1 MRIVR
6 GLPPV
11 PPEAPPSA
19 VALGVFD
26 GVHLGHRAILG
37 LAVSHAG
44 SHLRSVA
51 CTFDP
56 HPMEI
61 LQPGRAPLD
70 GTPPPGG
77 RLPRPLLDEPNVD
90 EDDDGGFLSPPP
102 KREVNPLSGLLPP
115 PLAGFE
121 SGFLSP
127 PPPSLDMNP
136 PSGLRA
142 EPVGTRSLRI
152 VLMCV
157 KPSGAQCNAY
167 YDDIV
172 VFAHYP

>member
-11 PPEAPPSA
+11 PPDAAPSA

-44 SHLRSVA
+44 AAEMRSVA

-61 LQPGRAPLD
+61 LQPGRAPLPI
-70 GTPPPGG
+70 TT
-77 RLPRPLLDEPNVD
+77 LVLHAPR
-90 EDDDGGFLSPPP
+90 
-102 KREVNPLSGLLPP
+102 
-115 PLAGFE
+115 
-121 SGFLSP
+121 
-127 PPPSLDMNP
+127 
-136 PSGLRA
+136 
-142 EPVGTRSLRI
+142 
-152 VLMCV
+152 
-157 KPSGAQCNAY
+157 
-167 YDDIV
+167 
-172 VFAHYP
+172 